1 MNNKQIRLSRP
12 GVHCSAAV
20 LDQVALDEVDEFLA
34 ELVAQQIDHLLLERE
49 EKKVKEDLR
58 CSRSR

>member
-12 GVHCSAAV
+12 GVHCSAV